1 MKVLVINGV
10 NLNMLGIREK
20 HLYGA
25 KTYKELVSFV
35 KAESKKRAIRAKF
48 YQSNY
53 EGDIV
58 TAVQKAYGKFDGIII
73 NPGAFTHTSVAILD
87 ALKSVDI
94 PCVEVH
100 ITDVNNR
107 EEYRK
112 ISYVSEFAFKTIR
125 GKGFDGYIDALDA
138 IIEKVAKN

>member
-1 MKVLVINGV
+1 MKILVINGV

-20 HLYGA
+20 ELYGDKDYKSLVKFIKSGA
-25 KTYKELVSFV
+25 KTRGV
-35 KAESKKRAIRAKF
+35 KVKF

-58 TAVQKAYGKFDGIII
+58 TVIQKSYKKFDGIVI

-94 PCVEVH
+94 PTVEVH
-100 ITDVNNR
+100 ITAVNER
-107 EEYRK
+107 EDFRK
-112 ISYVSEFAFKTIR
+112 ISYIKDYVIKTVA
-125 GKGFDGYIDALDA
+125 GKGFDGYLVGIDALMQ
-138 IIEKVAKN
+138 I